1 VTVAEW
7 LRQAAPGARKTYH
20 TGHLCEDRMTDA
32 VLDGSAHEWMRAS
45 EAGLVELHLSRGPDG
60 RLVYWAIR
68 TAELSE

>member
-7 LRQAAPGARKTYH
+7 LRQAPAGARRTYH

-32 VLDGSAHEWMRAS
+32 VLDASAHEWVRAS

-60 RLVYWAIR
+60 RLIYWAIR
-68 TAELSE
+68 TGELSE